1 MMKRIKEYMSHPS
14 HIVSYCGAVG
24 IAMALYAVIAAI
36 YVVYMKID
44 DWKHKKIRKTDVYSI
59 EEDEEAQC
67 PSPFFLSV

>member
-1 MMKRIKEYMSHPS
+1 MMKRIKEYMSHP
-14 HIVSYCGAVG
+14 YTRGDYWGAVG

-59 EEDEEAQC
+59 EEDEEA
-67 PSPFFLSV
+67 

>member
-1 MMKRIKEYMSHPS
+1 MREKIKEYMAHP
-14 HIVSYCGAVG
+14 YTRGEYWGAVG

-59 EEDEEAQC
+59 EEDEEA
-67 PSPFFLSV
+67 